1 MNQALLN
8 LLNVLGD
15 LTDLNKKKNGL
26 SYWFTTILYLRPIFI
41 IIQKWVD
48 FFSPSVFCFFS
59 TCKIDIRS
67 FFLILRHFKHVWCI
81 DLKVFLRNVYKS
93 WLLAII
99 TDVIFL
105 CESIQKIVLI
115 NYFPEEKN
123 TIHKYLFDR

>member
-8 LLNVLGD
+8 LPNVLGD

-48 FFSPSVFCFFS
+48 FFSPSFFCFFS

-67 FFLILRHFKHVWCI
+67 FFLILRHFKHVWWSI
-81 DLKVFLRNVYKS
+81 DLKVFLRKC
-93 WLLAII
+93 LQILATCHYRRHYILVTWVNQKKKNFI
-99 TDVIFL
+99 THFSDGT
-105 CESIQKIVLI
+105 KI
-115 NYFPEEKN
+115 
-123 TIHKYLFDR
+123 